1 MMPVPKHLSPPSL
14 ARIFRR
20 GLFLALLLL
29 PILLEAP
36 PGEAMEQE
44 SLAHVLQDDAKGIY
58 LTHIP
63 GVFSLHAVKVKTGV
77 SYSGTIRDPGGWV
90 HITRAA
96 DPRRE
101 MVIERLSRDT
111 VRFLV
116 APTSLTHVVGF
127 SFETSTG
134 CFTLRARELPS
145 GHHPRIHLNGYG
157 PIVKKFPVIFCG
169 NGPHVRIEWQG
180 PLPPLKRSSARQA
193 HG

>member
-1 MMPVPKHLSPPSL
+1 MIPVPKHLFPSSL

-44 SLAHVLQDDAKGIY
+44 SLARVLQDDAKGIY

-180 PLPPLKRSSARQA
+180 PLPPLKRPSARQA